1 MVTIDSTLN
10 DFMKLDYNTRE
21 MLLEIM
27 QKRQI
32 EARRSEIAK
41 NARQSVK
48 DYHAGKYQPQDAN
61 GLINKLNNL

>member
-1 MVTIDSTLN
+1 MVTLESTLN

-32 EARRSEIAK
+32 EVRRKEIAK
-41 NARQSVK
+41 AAKHSLK
-48 DYHAGKYQPQDAN
+48 DYREGKFKAETAN
-61 GLINKLNNL
+61 ELISRLSAL

>member
-1 MVTIDSTLN
+1 MVTIDSTLS

-48 DYHAGKYQPQDAN
+48 DYKGGKYQPQSAADV
-61 GLINKLNNL
+61 INKLNNL

>member
-32 EARRSEIAK
+32 EARRSEISK
-41 NARQSVK
+41 NAWQSGK

-61 GLINKLNNL
+61 DLINKLNNL

>member
-21 MLLEIM
+21 MLLEIL

-32 EARRSEIAK
+32 EARRKEIAK
-41 NARQSVK
+41 EAKHSLK
-48 DYHAGKYQPQDAN
+48 DYKEGKLKAETAEE
-61 GLINKLNNL
+61 LIARLNAL